1 MQDISF
7 PFPRLKLH
15 FKEGQDIWAHQTAPE
30 VRLWG
35 TVAAKICQVGVS
47 ADARVALGTPCGA
60 PDAQGMFID
69 CIGVLVVTRAHS
81 LCKGSL
87 D

>member
-15 FKEGQDIWAHQTAPE
+15 FKEGQDIWALQTAP
-30 VRLWG
+30 RG
-35 TVAAKICQVGVS
+35 TLVGHCCSKICQVGVS
-47 ADARVALGTPCGA
+47 ADARAALGTPCGA
-60 PDAQGMFID
+60 PNAQGMFIV
-69 CIGVLVVTRAHS
+69 CIGVLVVARARS